1 MTLDKFKDFFKN
13 LQGMEDKIY
22 NITKKTKTIK

>member
-13 LQGMEDKIY
+13 LQAMKDKIY